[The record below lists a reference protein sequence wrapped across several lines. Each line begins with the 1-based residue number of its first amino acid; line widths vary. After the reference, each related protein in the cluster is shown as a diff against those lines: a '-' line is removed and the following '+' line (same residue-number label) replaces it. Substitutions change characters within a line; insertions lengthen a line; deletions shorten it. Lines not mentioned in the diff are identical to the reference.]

1 LHPEQVR
8 KPSGVKFG
16 KNVNRLRNLA
26 KLTQEQLSERAD
38 ISRRYLQMI
47 EAGTFVPTIE
57 VASRLRAAL
66 KLSWDELMRGL

>member
-1 LHPEQVR
+1 MP

-57 VASRLRAAL
+57 VASRLRTAL
-66 KLSWDELMRGL
+66 KLSWDELMRGV

>member
-1 LHPEQVR
+1 VP
-8 KPSGVKFG
+8 KPIGVKFG

-26 KLTQEQLSERAD
+26 NLTQEQLSERAD

-47 EAGTFVPTIE
+47 EAGKYIPTIA

-66 KLSWDELMRGL
+66 KLSWDVLLRDI